1 MVGSPHGSEQRR
13 WPGWVYAEGEEP
25 DYRFSLAN
33 ERTLLAWLR
42 TALALLAAGVALD
55 QIDLAM
61 DETLQLA
68 LAAVLVLLGV
78 VCAAASWWRW
88 ASAERAIRRATR
100 CPLPCSGWCWRSAP
114 SRSGSSSWWP
124 SEMDV

>member
-1 MVGSPHGSEQRR
+1 MAHPMGREQRR

-61 DETLQLA
+61 DGTVQLV

-88 ASAERAIRRATR
+88 AGAERAIRRR
-100 CPLPCSGWCWRSAP
+100 EPLPSPMLGLVLAV
-114 SRSGSSSWWP
+114 GTIALG
-124 SEMDV
+124 VVVLVAL

>member
-1 MVGSPHGSEQRR
+1 MGSERRR

-61 DETLQLA
+61 GAGLQLA
-68 LAAVLVLLGV
+68 LAAALVLLGI
-78 VCAAASWWRW
+78 VCAGASWWRW
-88 ASAERAIRRATR
+88 AAAERAIRLRR
-100 CPLPCSGWCWRSAP
+100 PLP
-114 SRSGSSSWWP
+114 GSTLGLLLA
-124 SEMDV
+124 VVTIAIGVAVLVGF

>member
-1 MVGSPHGSEQRR
+1 MGSERGR

-55 QIDLAM
+55 QIDLEMRA
-61 DETLQLA
+61 ELQQG
-68 LAAVLVLLGV
+68 LAAALVLLGV

-88 ASAERAIRRATR
+88 ASAERAIRHHR
-100 CPLPCSGWCWRSAP
+100 PLP
-114 SRSGSSSWWP
+114 SSLLGLLLA
-124 SEMDV
+124 VATVAIGVVVLVGL

>member
-1 MVGSPHGSEQRR
+1 MGSERRR
-13 WPGWVYAEGEEP
+13 WPGWVYAGGEEP

-61 DETLQLA
+61 GATLQQA
-68 LAAVLVLLGV
+68 LAGALVLLGV

-88 ASAERAIRRATR
+88 ASAERAIRLRQ
-100 CPLPCSGWCWRSAP
+100 PLP
-114 SRSGSSSWWP
+114 SS
-124 SEMDV
+124 VLGLLLAVATVAIGVVVLVGL

>member
-1 MVGSPHGSEQRR
+1 MGTEQRR
-13 WPGWVYAEGEEP
+13 WPGWVYAGGEEP

-55 QIDLAM
+55 HLDLAM
-61 DETLQLA
+61 GPALQVG
-68 LAAVLVLLGV
+68 LAAALVLLGV

-88 ASAERAIRRATR
+88 AATERAMRRQR
-100 CPLPCSGWCWRSAP
+100 PLP
-114 SRSGSSSWWP
+114 SSVLGLLLALATV
-124 SEMDV
+124 MIGVLVLVAM

>member
-1 MVGSPHGSEQRR
+1 MGTERRR
-13 WPGWVYAEGEEP
+13 WPEWVYAEGEEP

-55 QIDLAM
+55 QIELDMGPAVQQGLS
-61 DETLQLA
+61 
-68 LAAVLVLLGV
+68 AALVLLGI

-88 ASAERAIRRATR
+88 AAAERAIRRR
-100 CPLPCSGWCWRSAP
+100 RPLP
-114 SRSGSSSWWP
+114 SSILGLLLAVATIAIGVVVLVG
-124 SEMDV
+124 M

>member
-1 MVGSPHGSEQRR
+1 MESERRR
-13 WPGWVYAEGEEP
+13 WPGWVYAAGEEP

-55 QIDLAM
+55 QIDLDMGAAV
-61 DETLQLA
+61 QLG
-68 LAAVLVLLGV
+68 LAAALVLLGV

-88 ASAERAIRRATR
+88 ASAERAIRLHR
-100 CPLPCSGWCWRSAP
+100 PLPSSAL
-114 SRSGSSSWWP
+114 GLVLALATVAIGVVVLVG
-124 SEMDV
+124 M

>member
-1 MVGSPHGSEQRR
+1 VWLAHPMGTESRR
-13 WPGWVYAEGEEP
+13 WPGWVYAGGEEP

-55 QIDLAM
+55 QIELGM
-61 DETLQLA
+61 GPTLQVA
-68 LAAVLVLLGV
+68 LAAALVLLGV

-88 ASAERAIRRATR
+88 AGAERAIRLQR
-100 CPLPCSGWCWRSAP
+100 PLP
-114 SRSGSSSWWP
+114 SS
-124 SEMDV
+124 VLGLLLAVATVVIGVVVLIGL

>member
-1 MVGSPHGSEQRR
+1 MGTGQRR

-55 QIDLAM
+55 HLDLSMGAS
-61 DETLQLA
+61 LQVG
-68 LAAVLVLLGV
+68 LAAALVLLGV

-88 ASAERAIRRATR
+88 AAAERAMRRR
-100 CPLPCSGWCWRSAP
+100 RPLPSSGLGLLLAVATVAV
-114 SRSGSSSWWP
+114 GVLVLVA
-124 SEMDV
+124 M

>member
-1 MVGSPHGSEQRR
+1 MGTERRR
-13 WPGWVYAEGEEP
+13 WPGWVYAGGEEP

-55 QIDLAM
+55 HLDLTM
-61 DETLQLA
+61 GPTLQVG
-68 LAAVLVLLGV
+68 LAAALVLLGV

-88 ASAERAIRRATR
+88 ATAERAMRQRR
-100 CPLPCSGWCWRSAP
+100 PLPSSAL
-114 SRSGSSSWWP
+114 GLVLALATVAVGVVVLLG
-124 SEMDV
+124 M

>member
-1 MVGSPHGSEQRR
+1 MWLAHPMGTESRR
-13 WPGWVYAEGEEP
+13 WPGWVYAGGEEP

-55 QIDLAM
+55 QIELGM
-61 DETLQLA
+61 GPTLQVA
-68 LAAVLVLLGV
+68 LAAALVLLGV

-88 ASAERAIRRATR
+88 AGAERAIRLQR
-100 CPLPCSGWCWRSAP
+100 PLP
-114 SRSGSSSWWP
+114 SS
-124 SEMDV
+124 VLGLLLAVATVVIGVVVLIGL

>member
-1 MVGSPHGSEQRR
+1 MTSGSEGRR
-13 WPGWVYAEGEEP
+13 WPGWVYGQGDEP

-55 QIDLAM
+55 QIDLDMGA
-61 DETLQLA
+61 TTQQA
-68 LAAVLVLLGV
+68 LAAALVLLGI

-88 ASAERAIRRATR
+88 ASAERAIRRR
-100 CPLPCSGWCWRSAP
+100 EPLPSPLLGLVLAL
-114 SRSGSSSWWP
+114 GS
-124 SEMDV
+124 VVIGVVVLVVL

>member
-1 MVGSPHGSEQRR
+1 MESERRR
-13 WPGWVYAEGEEP
+13 WPGWVYAAGEEP

-55 QIDLAM
+55 QIDLDMGA
-61 DETLQLA
+61 TVQPA
-68 LAAVLVLLGV
+68 LAAGLVLLGV

-88 ASAERAIRRATR
+88 ASAERAIRRHR
-100 CPLPCSGWCWRSAP
+100 PLPSPTLGLVLALATVAI
-114 SRSGSSSWWP
+114 GVVVLVG
-124 SEMDV
+124 M

>member
-1 MVGSPHGSEQRR
+1 MSEPRR
-13 WPGWVYAEGEEP
+13 WPGWVYGAGEEP

-61 DETLQLA
+61 DDAVQRG
-68 LAAVLVLLGV
+68 LAAALVLLGV

-88 ASAERAIRRATR
+88 AGAERAIRQRR
-100 CPLPCSGWCWRSAP
+100 PLPSPTLGLLLAVATVTV
-114 SRSGSSSWWP
+114 G
-124 SEMDV
+124 VVVLVGL

>member
-1 MVGSPHGSEQRR
+1 MDNR
-13 WPGWVYAEGEEP
+13 WPPWVYGTGDEP

-55 QIDLAM
+55 QIDLAG
-61 DETLQLA
+61 DDRLQQVV
-68 LAAVLVLLGV
+68 AVLLVVLGA

-88 ASAERAIRRATR
+88 ARAERAIRRR
-100 CPLPCSGWCWRSAP
+100 EPLP
-114 SRSGSSSWWP
+114 SSSLGL
-124 SEMDV
+124 VLALGTVAIGVVVLLVL

>member
-1 MVGSPHGSEQRR
+1 MSEQRR
-13 WPGWVYAEGEEP
+13 WPGWVYAEGDEP

-61 DETLQLA
+61 DEALQVA
-68 LAAVLVLLGV
+68 LAAFLVLLGV

-88 ASAERAIRRATR
+88 ASAERAIRKRA
-100 CPLPCSGWCWRSAP
+100 PLPSPLLGLVLAL
-114 SRSGSSSWWP
+114 GTIAIG
-124 SEMDV
+124 VVVLVAL

>member
-1 MVGSPHGSEQRR
+1 MSTRDRR
-13 WPGWVYAEGEEP
+13 WPRWVYASGEEP

-42 TALALLAAGVALD
+42 TSLALLAAGVALD

-61 DETLQLA
+61 DSTLQLA

-78 VCAAASWWRW
+78 VCSAASWWRW
-88 ASAERAIRRATR
+88 AGAERAMRSSR
-100 CPLPCSGWCWRSAP
+100 PLPSPLLGLLLAA
-114 SRSGSSSWWP
+114 GTIT
-124 SEMDV
+124 VGVLVLVAL

>member
-1 MVGSPHGSEQRR
+1 MGSERR
-13 WPGWVYAEGEEP
+13 WPGWVYAGGEEP

-61 DETLQLA
+61 GATLQQA
-68 LAAVLVLLGV
+68 LAAALVLLGI

-88 ASAERAIRRATR
+88 ASAERAIRRGR
-100 CPLPCSGWCWRSAP
+100 PLP
-114 SRSGSSSWWP
+114 SSTLGLLLA
-124 SEMDV
+124 VATVAIGVVVLVGL